1 MLFRYYIYINIILI
15 TGKDAESHLTNLEE
29 VLSRLQS
36 YNLRV
41 KREKCAFMQNSVSY
55 LGHVIDAMGIHPM
68 KGKTD
73 AIQRAAV
80 PKNVTELRS
89 FLALLNY
96 YGKFIPNLS
105 TLIQPMTA
113 LLHRDATW
121 EWSEKCQSAFG
132 SAKTSLQ
139 SDKLLVHFYSDLQII
154 LACDASPYAVGA
166 VSATK

>member
-1 MLFRYYIYINIILI
+1 MLYSSCISLQVSQCDWLAL
-15 TGKDAESHLTNLEE
+15 GG
-29 VLSRLQS
+29 VLL
-36 YNLRV
+36 LV
-41 KREKCAFMQNSVSY
+41 VEK
-55 LGHVIDAMGIHPM
+55 
-68 KGKTD
+68 
-73 AIQRAAV
+73 
-80 PKNVTELRS
+80 S
-89 FLALLNY
+89 FLAPLNY